1 MDLVST
7 RVFNSNKLNIDE
19 LPSGSFEPLKRNAS
33 CLEVLIG
40 QHRPGGGTPI
50 YGLYGYVP
58 LNRVCFL
65 LL

>member
-1 MDLVST
+1 MHTCDDIQ
-7 RVFNSNKLNIDE
+7 NNIFSRKGCTSMYFVGFF
-19 LPSGSFEPLKRNAS
+19 PG
-33 CLEVLIG
+33 G
-40 QHRPGGGTPI
+40 GGGGGGGTPI